1 MEWDHY
7 DISLTV
13 LLFGFC
19 FCSRVFIWATITKFF
34 HYSLRLLPS
43 PNPNPTV
50 LDKLTLLYPIGRR
63 AFESQS
69 KKSKTERL
77 KGVPPM
83 APCRNGLI
91 KAHFK
96 FKDWNEWEPKEPV
109 QRSEASMMLTHE
121 KQTQTHLIWWRQNLF
136 GRISQRQC
144 FLTSPSRWQ
153 TLVLWATLKPSNQ
166 TIIPESVSK

>member
-13 LLFGFC
+13 LLLGFC

-83 APCRNGLI
+83 APRRNGLI

-96 FKDWNEWEPKEPV
+96 FKDWNEWDPKEPV
-109 QRSEASMMLTHE
+109 QRSEASMMLTRE
-121 KQTQTHLIWWRQNLF
+121 KQTQPISSDG
-136 GRISQRQC
+136 GRI
-144 FLTSPSRWQ
+144 F
-153 TLVLWATLKPSNQ
+153 VEGFHKGN
-166 TIIPESVSK
+166 VS